1 MSSYGFNVNSSVVVD
16 GKGNAS
22 VGVNF
27 KDSEGFVFNH
37 NEDGNMDE
45 VLDNI
50 AKKFSSAYTANLL
63 AGIKKQL
70 KVQEAKPSNDMIGR
84 LRKLEQENVELK
96 KKIAE
101 AQKAKENDI
110 KGQEA
115 EKDAADVMDRA
126 TEIMKK
132 RLKEDQLSSLK
143 DFFDRTSIDEVF
155 RSLENTFR
163 LLESN

>member
-1 MSSYGFNVNSSVVVD
+1 MSSYGFNFNGCAVVD
-16 GKGNAS
+16 EKGNAS
-22 VGVNF
+22 VGMNF

-63 AGIKKQL
+63 AGIKKQP

-84 LRKLEQENVELK
+84 LRKLEQENAELK

-101 AQKAKENDI
+101 TQKANENDT

-115 EKDAADVMDRA
+115 EKDAADAMDRA

-132 RLKEDQLSSLK
+132 HLKEDQLSSLK
-143 DFFDRTSIDEVF
+143 DFFDRTSIDEMF